1 MVHLSGGN
9 NEHGITWQHA
19 EDLTVEECEM
29 LLAAHVLI
37 VIGVFALLMIIGL
50 GVQSGDVASGC
61 DLIVIHEYAE
71 TLVYVMG
78 GVYLFCEHGSL
89 IMGLF

>member
-1 MVHLSGGN
+1 MTTQDDWYTFQAGN

-19 EDLTVEECEM
+19 EDLNPEEINM

-50 GVQSGDVASGC
+50 VCCLVTWMFGV
-61 DLIVIHEYAE
+61 L
-71 TLVYVMG
+71 
-78 GVYLFCEHGSL
+78 
-89 IMGLF
+89 

>member
-1 MVHLSGGN
+1 MFQAGN

-50 GVQSGDVASGC
+50 VCSLVMWLLGV
-61 DLIVIHEYAE
+61 I
-71 TLVYVMG
+71 
-78 GVYLFCEHGSL
+78 
-89 IMGLF
+89 